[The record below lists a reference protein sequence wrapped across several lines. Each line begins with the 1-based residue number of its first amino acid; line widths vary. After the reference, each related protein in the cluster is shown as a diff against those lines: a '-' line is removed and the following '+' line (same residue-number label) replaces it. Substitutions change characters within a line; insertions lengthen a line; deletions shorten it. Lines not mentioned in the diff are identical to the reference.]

1 MRIIFEPLD
10 APSVELTG
18 LDKREWP
25 DELRING
32 RPLVQ
37 EAQFLRAEKVKMF
50 ARGNRKTIVSFTV
63 KRLHNNVQAA
73 QVFMIQH
80 YNSLPSDGTVRF
92 KLINDSGGSQDL
104 TMVDSVLGTIQ
115 YWHVG
120 KTTFFRYS
128 IEGGKIE

>member
-1 MRIIFEPLD
+1 MRISLTPED

-18 LDKREWP
+18 IDKREWP

-37 EAQFLRAEKVKMF
+37 EAQFLRAQKIKMF
-50 ARGNRKTIVSFTV
+50 ARGNRKTTVSFTV
-63 KRLHNNVQAA
+63 KRLHDSIQAA

-80 YNSLPSDGTVRF
+80 YNLLPSEGTLRL
-92 KLINDSGGSQDL
+92 KMISDSGGAQNL
-104 TMVDSVLGTIQ
+104 TMEDSVLGAVL